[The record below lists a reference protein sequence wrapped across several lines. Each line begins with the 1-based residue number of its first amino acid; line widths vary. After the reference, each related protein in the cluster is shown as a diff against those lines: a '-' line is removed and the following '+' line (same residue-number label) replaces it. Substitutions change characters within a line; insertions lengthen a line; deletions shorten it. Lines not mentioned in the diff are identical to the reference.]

1 MVSLKKIEK
10 AKNLAKILTD
20 KKNFSLIK
28 FTNIPHQKLE
38 TLRKKLKEKQAGLKV
53 IKNAFF
59 EKAVE
64 SLTSLNENFSQIKE
78 KFFPLKENS
87 ALLTFDGDWNEA
99 LSSFYKFAQEEKTLF
114 FKFGFLD
121 GVLYSDKEL
130 IKISQLP
137 SKSQLLAK
145 IVGALKSPSFRLYY
159 AFKFPAFRLV
169 TVISELSKKK
179 GGEKNG

>member
-1 MVSLKKIEK
+1 MASPKKIEK

-38 TLRKKLKEKQAGLKV
+38 TLRKQLKEKQAKLTV
-53 IKNAFF
+53 IKNTLF

-64 SLTSLNENFSQIKE
+64 NLTHLNDKFKQIKE

-87 ALLTFDGDWNEA
+87 ALLTFDGDWTEA
-99 LSSFYKFAQEEKTLF
+99 LSSFYKFAKEEKTLS

-121 GVLYSDKEL
+121 GVVYSKEEL

-145 IVGALKSPSFRLYY
+145 IIAALKSPSFRLSY
-159 AFKFPAFRLV
+159 ALKFPPFRLV